1 MFKIKYRND
10 THTDT
15 INILSIFFFVH
26 RLKIIEEERLKLLK
40 EHAAELIGYFPPG
53 ILRETDLAHLNM

>member
-1 MFKIKYRND
+1 MSYCGSVVLQMVQFNVMFSFY
-10 THTDT
+10 
-15 INILSIFFFVH
+15 